1 MRRRYERNEPYPYGW
16 QCVWCDIIITGAM
29 PVIAPFRDRANHQ
42 FTGGHDFK
50 LDSDRFFIG
59 EAEARHG

>member
-1 MRRRYERNEPYPYGW
+1 M
-16 QCVWCDIIITGAM
+16 WCDIIITGAM
-29 PVIAPFRDRANHQ
+29 PVIAPFRGRANHQ